1 MALTQAQFHATVEAY
16 ANFIVDN
23 MDSDTMIQMVHET
36 LENHFSEYTDEQL
49 INEIS
54 EQYGDEVLESLGVN
68 LSSIESF

>member
-16 ANFIVDN
+16 TNFIVDN
-23 MDSDTMIQMVHET
+23 MDSDTMVQMVHET

-54 EQYGDEVLESLGVN
+54 EQHGDEILESLGVN
-68 LSSIESF
+68 ISSIESF